1 MKKKGFT
8 LAELIAVIAILA
20 ILMLLATGVF
30 INVQRS
36 VLQGQYENL
45 VMDIENKAED
55 YAEDIGTTDVIY
67 INVDYLISQGYI
79 QADDEDHIYD
89 PRDNTIMNC
98 YMVHIIFEDGEYKA
112 DFVEDEN
119 LINDDG
125 TCDVT
130 DIDTGKV
137 DLLCNGTACN
147 NGWYDTDVK
156 LNISGLTAEELA
168 NSTVEWTSLLGTYE
182 FQDVGTEKTITIS
195 PSNVLNTTYNITI
208 ITPEETYKIDKN
220 IRIDKETPILISNRL
235 DVDYTTN
242 QELVIEASDMS
253 GSGLA
258 GFAIISKDGDC
269 STASYVSG
277 GVPVKQAGDLKVCMK
292 DNAGNISE
300 ESITI
305 NQVTFNYNNTSSDT
319 ITKVPVYFLDENANY
334 PLPVP
339 DRNGYTFD
347 EWVDNNGD
355 RVYSFEELENGDE
368 VNATWD
374 IIDVEIPVDKID
386 KDTVGVLIENKIN
399 MILVLDDSGSMSGS
413 PIRNL
418 KSVANNLI
426 DSMSFTVG
434 STISIIRFTGSASTL
449 LAQGRSASEAK
460 SIISS
465 FDGSGG
471 TDFANA
477 LDETYYLLRNHYFN
491 KDETFVIFVSD
502 GYGGSP
508 GSYASMVR
516 SMVNTVYAI
525 GIEDADASTLRQIAS
540 PGCYFNSSSGLD
552 SLSEIFTKIQDEIRE
567 EVKIKSVDGLI
578 ALPNLYVTTE
588 YPFILNVGTGDMEF
602 PSISSISDI
611 LTRVG
616 NTYYLD
622 LEKVDNKYKL
632 NGNVNKVNFTY
643 YYS

>member
-1 MKKKGFT
+1 
-8 LAELIAVIAILA
+8 
-20 ILMLLATGVF
+20 
-30 INVQRS
+30 
-36 VLQGQYENL
+36 
-45 VMDIENKAED
+45 
-55 YAEDIGTTDVIY
+55 
-67 INVDYLISQGYI
+67 
-79 QADDEDHIYD
+79 
-89 PRDNTIMNC
+89 
-98 YMVHIIFEDGEYKA
+98 
-112 DFVEDEN
+112 
-119 LINDDG
+119 
-125 TCDVT
+125 
-130 DIDTGKV
+130 
-137 DLLCNGTACN
+137 
-147 NGWYDTDVK
+147 
-156 LNISGLTAEELA
+156 
-168 NSTVEWTSLLGTYE
+168 
-182 FQDVGTEKTITIS
+182 
-195 PSNVLNTTYNITI
+195 
-208 ITPEETYKIDKN
+208 
-220 IRIDKETPILISNRL
+220 
-235 DVDYTTN
+235 
-242 QELVIEASDMS
+242 
-253 GSGLA
+253 
-258 GFAIISKDGDC
+258 
-269 STASYVSG
+269 
-277 GVPVKQAGDLKVCMK
+277 
-292 DNAGNISE
+292 
-300 ESITI
+300 
-305 NQVTFNYNNTSSDT
+305 
-319 ITKVPVYFLDENANY
+319 
-334 PLPVP
+334 
-339 DRNGYTFD
+339 
-347 EWVDNNGD
+347 
-355 RVYSFEELENGDE
+355 
-368 VNATWD
+368 
-374 IIDVEIPVDKID
+374 
-386 KDTVGVLIENKIN
+386 

-413 PIRNL
+413 TIRNL